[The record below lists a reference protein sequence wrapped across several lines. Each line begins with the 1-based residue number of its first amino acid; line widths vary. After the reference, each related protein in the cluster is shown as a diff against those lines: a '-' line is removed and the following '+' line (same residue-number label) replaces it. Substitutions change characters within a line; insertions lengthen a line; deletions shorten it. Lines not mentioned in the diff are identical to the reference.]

1 MNTPSYHDLFITTP
15 DIPRTSIFNLPFNYK
30 VFCTRTGG
38 WELWV
43 GDNLAAAEYT
53 KDNWLVLDVLGNV
66 IVDGRGNMEE
76 VP

>member
-1 MNTPSYHDLFITTP
+1 MSRPSYHDLFITTP
-15 DIPRTSIFNLPFNYK
+15 DITRTSIFNLPCNYK
-30 VFCTRTGG
+30 VFCTRAAG

-43 GDNLAAAEYT
+43 GDNLDASEYA

-66 IVDGRGNMEE
+66 IVDGRDNMEE